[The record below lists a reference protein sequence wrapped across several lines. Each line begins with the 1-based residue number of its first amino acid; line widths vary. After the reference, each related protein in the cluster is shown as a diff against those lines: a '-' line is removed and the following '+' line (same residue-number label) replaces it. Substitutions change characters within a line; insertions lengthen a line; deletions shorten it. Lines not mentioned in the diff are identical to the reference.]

1 MNVLV
6 DIDQYAR
13 RLNYCFIRFLRN
25 NDLTKI
31 MDGIHESFNHRVD
44 IDIGKKIE

>member
-1 MNVLV
+1 MNALV

-44 IDIGKKIE
+44 IDIGRKIE